1 MRGSGGYLQS
11 AIIGFRRVELNCSA
25 KINRQFSQ
33 MKTRLSANDAVW
45 TVSALNFEVK
55 TILSEGIGT
64 LWIEGEVSNFVR
76 PASGHWYFSLKDE
89 RAQCRAAM
97 FKGRNSR
104 MGFTPVNGQ
113 HVLVKAQVTLYEAR
127 GEYQL
132 IIDHIEDAGVGELKR
147 RYEALKNQLD
157 KEGLFA
163 SSRKKPLPEQPQH
176 IGIITSPTG
185 AAIRD
190 ALSVIRRRAPHIP
203 VTIFPTQVQG
213 ETAAGQIRHA
223 LAQAKTY
230 GKCDILLM
238 IRGGGSLEDM
248 WCFND
253 ETLARDMAEFPIP
266 IVTGI
271 GHEIDFTIADFVA
284 DFRAPTPSVAAET
297 ITPDCQDLMQALD
310 ERVSRLLRQMQL
322 RLDKESERL
331 SQLERHLN
339 NLHPRRQFEQ
349 FKLRL
354 KYASEGLINQMMNRL
369 SHDKARLL
377 LCQAGFFQLNP
388 LNSIKQHRQNL
399 ELLRSKNT
407 QAVKQKLLVARHNLA
422 LQAKTLDTLSPL
434 KTLSRGFATIDK
446 DNKLVSSVKQL
457 NSGDKI
463 GITLSDGKKQA
474 SVL

>member
-1 MRGSGGYLQS
+1 
-11 AIIGFRRVELNCSA
+11 
-25 KINRQFSQ
+25 
-33 MKTRLSANDAVW
+33 MKTRLSSNDAIW

-55 TILSEGIGT
+55 TILSEGIGS

-104 MGFTPVNGQ
+104 MGFTPKNGQ

-132 IIDHIEDAGVGELKR
+132 IVDHIEDAGVGELKR

-157 KEGLFA
+157 KEGLFTN
-163 SSRKKPLPEQPQH
+163 SRKKPIPEQPQH
-176 IGIITSPTG
+176 IGIITSASG

-203 VTIFPTQVQG
+203 VTLFPTTVQG
-213 ETAAGQIRHA
+213 EQAAEQIRRS
-223 LAQAKTY
+223 LVQIKEFNR
-230 GKCDILLM
+230 CDVVLM

-253 ETLARDMAEFPIP
+253 ESLVRDMAEFPIP

-297 ITPDCQDLMQALD
+297 ITPDCQDLMQAID
-310 ERVSRLLRQMQL
+310 DHVGRLLLQIQM
-322 RLDKESERL
+322 RLDKDKNTL
-331 SQLERHLN
+331 NQLGRHLN
-339 NLHPRRQFEQ
+339 NLHPQRQFEQ

-354 KYASEGLINQMMNRL
+354 KYASEGLINQLKNRL
-369 SHDKARLL
+369 SQDKARLL
-377 LCQAGFFQLNP
+377 FCQTGFYQLSP
-388 LNSIKQHRQNL
+388 LNAIKEYRQNL
-399 ELLRSKNT
+399 EQLSIKNT
-407 QAVKQKLLVARHNLA
+407 QAVKQNLLVARHKLA
-422 LQAKTLDTLSPL
+422 IQAKTLDTLSPL
-434 KTLSRGFATIDK
+434 KTLSRGFATIEK
-446 DNKLVSSVKQL
+446 DDRLVSSARQL
-457 NSGDKI
+457 NSGDEI
-463 GITLSDGKKQA
+463 GITFSDGKKQA
-474 SVL
+474 SVI

>member
-1 MRGSGGYLQS
+1 
-11 AIIGFRRVELNCSA
+11 
-25 KINRQFSQ
+25 
-33 MKTRLSANDAVW
+33 MKTKRSVNDAVW
-45 TVSALNFEVK
+45 TVSALNYEVK
-55 TILSEGIGT
+55 TILSEGIGS

-104 MGFTPVNGQ
+104 MGFTPGNGQ

-132 IIDHIEDAGVGELKR
+132 IVDHIEDAGVGELKR
-147 RYEALKNQLD
+147 RYEQLKNQLD

-163 SSRKKPLPEQPQH
+163 QSRKKPLPRQPRH
-176 IGIITSPTG
+176 IGIITSPSG

-203 VTIFPTQVQG
+203 VTIFPTMVQG
-213 ETAAGQIRHA
+213 EQAAEQIRHC
-223 LAQAKTY
+223 LEQLKKH
-230 GKCDILLM
+230 GDCDIVLM

-253 ETLARDMAEFPIP
+253 EALARDIAEFPIP
-266 IVTGI
+266 VVTGI

-297 ITPDCQDLMQALD
+297 ITPDSYELMQTID
-310 ERVSRLLRQMQL
+310 ESISRLVLHMQL
-322 RLDKESERL
+322 RLARNNEQL
-331 SQLERHLN
+331 SQLGRNLN
-339 NLHPRRQFEQ
+339 ALHPRRQFEQ

-354 KYASEGLINQMMNRL
+354 KFATERLIGYQRNRISQYKTDLL
-369 SHDKARLL
+369 S
-377 LCQAGFFQLNP
+377 CQNIFFQNNP
-388 LNSIKQHRQNL
+388 LLTVKQLQQNL
-399 ELLRSKNT
+399 ENLSNRNT
-407 QAVKQKLLVARHNLA
+407 QAVKQSLLLARHNLA

-434 KTLSRGFATIDK
+434 KTLSRGFATLEK
-446 DNKLVSSVKQL
+446 DGKLVTSVKRL
-457 NSGDKI
+457 NTGDEV
-463 GITLSDGKKQA
+463 GITLRDGKKQA
-474 SVL
+474 SIL

>member
-1 MRGSGGYLQS
+1 MKPNLPGDN
-11 AIIGFRRVELNCSA
+11 AI
-25 KINRQFSQ
+25 
-33 MKTRLSANDAVW
+33 W
-45 TVSALNFEVK
+45 TISALNFEVK

-64 LWIEGEVSNFVR
+64 LWIEGEISNFVR

-104 MGFTPVNGQ
+104 MAFTPKNGQ
-113 HVLVKAQVTLYEAR
+113 HVLVRAQVTLYEAR

-132 IIDHIEDAGVGELKR
+132 IVDHIEDAGVGELKR
-147 RYEALKNQLD
+147 RYEALKSQLD

-163 SSRKKPLPEQPQH
+163 NSRKKPLPGQPQR

-213 ETAAGQIRHA
+213 ETAAGQIRQA
-223 LAQAKTY
+223 LAQAETY

-253 ETLARDMAEFPIP
+253 EALARDMAEFPIP

-271 GHEIDFTIADFVA
+271 GHEIDFSIADFVA

-297 ITPDCQDLMQALD
+297 ITPDCQELMQNLD
-310 ERVSRLLRQMQL
+310 NLVNRLTMQMQL
-322 RLDKESERL
+322 RMDKERERL

-339 NLHPRRQFEQ
+339 NLHPQRQFEQ
-349 FKLRL
+349 LKLRL
-354 KYASEGLINQMMNRL
+354 KYAREGMINQMVNRL
-369 SHDKARLL
+369 SQDKARLL
-377 LCQAGFFQLNP
+377 LCQTGFFQHSP
-388 LNSIKQHRQNL
+388 LSTIKQHRQNL
-399 ELLRSKNT
+399 EQLSHKNT
-407 QAVKQKLLVARHNLA
+407 QAVKQTILVARHQLA

-434 KTLSRGFATIDK
+434 KTLSRGFATINK
-446 DNKLVSSVKQL
+446 NEKLVTSVDQIK
-457 NSGDKI
+457 SGDEI
-463 GITLSDGKKQA
+463 DITLSDGTKQA
-474 SVL
+474 SIL